1 MNKGE
6 CMKILVLGNGF
17 DLYHKLP
24 TTYLCFLKVIEY
36 LQNSEVLPD
45 TIGEVFSE
53 LIYDCKTIYFSYNE
67 YKEFYDN
74 YLFDAEDLKTFSEI
88 KVLSKSIGWVEYLLK
103 SYNKEVGW
111 IDFEK
116 EIALV
121 IKDFEKLFNLI
132 KEPKNSRNSFD
143 SIYFLSELIPYRTT
157 FFGIFGAVEGVERII
172 NTSYTTESP
181 FGSGNL
187 VLDEQK
193 VIKRLSDELFELAKL
208 LKMYLTIFV
217 EKPLQKM
224 LDEDI
229 IIKNPCFND
238 FDKII
243 SFNYT
248 NVYEMLYTCKERGIY
263 HIHGNLDNNIVL
275 GINPDNSDNI
285 DSIDT
290 SFISFK
296 KYYQRIV
303 YATDRDF
310 LSCFNSITTEQ
321 ANYNTIVV
329 CGHSLDKTDEDIIK
343 MLFDKANYIYVLC
356 HNSSAIGASL
366 KNLITIYGKTD
377 FDILRSEKSLKFIS
391 YDEWKN
397 VEYKKLTVPDNI
409 KLKSWH

>member
-1 MNKGE
+1 
-6 CMKILVLGNGF
+6 MKILVLGNGF

-24 TTYLCFLKVIEY
+24 TTYLCFLKVIEH
-36 LQNSEVLPD
+36 LQNIEVLPD
-45 TIGEVFSE
+45 TIGKVFAE
-53 LIYDCKTIYFSYNE
+53 LIDDCKTIYVSYNE
-67 YKEFYDN
+67 YKEFYDS
-74 YLFDAEDLKTFSEI
+74 YLFDNEDIKTLSKI
-88 KVLSKSIGWVEYLLK
+88 KSLSKSIGWVEYLLK
-103 SYNKEVGW
+103 SYNKEAGW

-121 IKDFEKLFNLI
+121 IKDFERLFDLI
-132 KEPKNSRNSFD
+132 KKSKNTQITAS
-143 SIYFLSELIPYRTT
+143 SIYFPSTLMPYRTK
-157 FFGIFGAVEGVERII
+157 FFGIFEMEDGANKII
-172 NTSYTTESP
+172 NTYITESP
-181 FGSGNL
+181 YGSGKL

-193 VIKRLSDELFELAKL
+193 VIKRLSDELFALANL
-208 LKMYLTIFV
+208 LKMYLTVFV

-224 LDEDI
+224 IDEDI
-229 IIKNPCFND
+229 VIKNPCFND

-285 DSIDT
+285 DSLNT

-303 YATDRDF
+303 YATDQDF
-310 LSCFNSITTEQ
+310 LSYFNSIATGQ
-321 ANYNTIVV
+321 ACFNTIVV

-356 HNSSAIGASL
+356 HNSTAVGASL
-366 KNLITIYGKTD
+366 KNLITIYGKLD
-377 FDILRSEKSLKFIS
+377 FDILRSEKSLRFIS

-397 VEYKKLTVPDNI
+397 IEYKKLTFQKPI
-409 KLKSWH
+409 IL